1 MWMRFI
7 NQRESLC
14 HSLAPTL
21 ASPARKTYRRQ
32 GRRQIWL
39 NQRHLGN
46 LTLSAKDARRS
57 HNHPQPVQHQPA
69 GFDEG
74 RLDLDALAGLDR
86 IDVERYYS
94 PNLFSLL
101 LLGVVGSWMR
111 KIEVVASVPISF

>member
-1 MWMRFI
+1 MAVFVFEGCECGCI
-7 NQRESLC
+7 PSIRESLC

-46 LTLSAKDARRS
+46 LTLSAEDARRS

-101 LLGVVGSWMR
+101 LLACGW
-111 KIEVVASVPISF
+111 ELDA